1 MFFVFN
7 GKQQLNNVP
16 SFFPKA
22 EILPEMQ
29 NMEDAPR
36 LISEALLFNCEAQH
50 LEPTL
55 LQICTVKLVDF
66 RKIQDLN
73 ALIISKGNVH
83 AGGNYD

>member
-29 NMEDAPR
+29 NMEDVPR
-36 LISEALLFNCEAQH
+36 LISE
-50 LEPTL
+50 PTL
-55 LQICTVKLVDF
+55 LRMCTVKLVDF
-66 RKIQDLN
+66 RKIQGLN